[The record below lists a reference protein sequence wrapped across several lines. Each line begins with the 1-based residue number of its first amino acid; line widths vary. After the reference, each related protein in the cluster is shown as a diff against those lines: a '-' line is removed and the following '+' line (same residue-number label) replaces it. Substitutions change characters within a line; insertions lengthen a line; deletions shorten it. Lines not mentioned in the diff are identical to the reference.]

1 MSVLSHEQREELT
14 CWQNKDVDKID
25 NDELLEIKPTL
36 EEIFKK
42 LPESISKEEEAR
54 EKKERDATIEEIEN
68 QGEGEYASE
77 DEDLEEYDDAD
88 REFDK
93 QAAEFIIT
101 GYARDFV
108 EDLLT
113 YIDGKL
119 GDE

>member
-1 MSVLSHEQREELT
+1 MSALSHEEREYLT
-14 CWQNKDVDKID
+14 YLQNKDFDKID

-68 QGEGEYASE
+68 QGEYASE
-77 DEDLEEYDDAD
+77 DEDLDEYDDAD

-108 EDLLT
+108 EGFLT
-113 YIDGKL
+113 DIVGKL
-119 GDE
+119 GD